1 MNEINTTNYNQ
12 QTNTNLNE
20 EINSVNIKNKD
31 NENNLDEKIVENSQK
46 QMVAFDPSRTKKRT
60 FTEVEQKAGSYNVG
74 MRKNSSKTKNTKKM
88 NSNINENNLTEEDN
102 GDNVNMSSKAKNNNS
117 KANTL
122 LQTKDRILNKLAEIN
137 PTLSLDTLEQDV
149 LLTKNPGRNYA
160 IKNKK
165 NSKVKVIFLGGIGE
179 IGKNITAL
187 ECGDDM
193 IIIDCGLAFP
203 GEDMPGVDLV
213 IPDFTYIKEN
223 VSKLRG
229 IVITHG
235 HEDHIG
241 SLPYLL
247 KDVKAP
253 IYGSEITLTLID
265 NKIREHKLT
274 GVKGVC
280 VKPGY
285 VVRLGCFNIEFV
297 KVNHSIPG
305 AFALSIDSPAGIIF
319 HTGDFKIDY
328 EPIDG
333 EVIDLPRIAEIGRK
347 GVTLML
353 GESTNVERPG
363 YTMSEKRVGENLER
377 IFIDNAQRR
386 IFVATFSSNIYRVEQ
401 IIDLAIKYNRKVA
414 VIGRSMINNI
424 DAGMK
429 IGAFKFNKNV
439 FIDVEKVGS
448 LEDKN
453 VLVLSTGSQG
463 EPRSA
468 LSRLANGEF
477 SKIEIGDNDT
487 IIFSSSPIP
496 GNENMINNVVNN
508 LYKKGA
514 IVINE
519 NVHTSG
525 HACQEE
531 LKLIHYLLNPK
542 FFIPVHGEYRHLKE
556 HVDLAVK
563 LNMPR
568 VNCLIPEI
576 GNVVEVSKTSMA
588 LKGNVQA
595 GEQLVDGLGIGDVGS
610 VVLKDRKQLSED
622 GLVVVVMGV
631 SDATGELFNEP
642 YLITRGFV
650 YSDEA
655 EKLCEDAKHI
665 LKDTIDTLNFRENR
679 DWNEL
684 RNSIRKPLRNYFY
697 KKTMRTPMILPII
710 FRV

>member
-1 MNEINTTNYNQ
+1 MDNNIKSNEINAEKAQ
-12 QTNTNLNE
+12 QP
-20 EINSVNIKNKD
+20 KPF
-31 NENNLDEKIVENSQK
+31 
-46 QMVAFDPSRTKKRT
+46 VATKKRS
-60 FTEVEQKAGSYNVG
+60 FTESEQQTGSYNVG
-74 MRKNSSKTKNTKKM
+74 MKRRQTAKPVMQKPDIKISSDLIKKV
-88 NSNINENNLTEEDN
+88 NLH
-102 GDNVNMSSKAKNNNS
+102 
-117 KANTL
+117 
-122 LQTKDRILNKLAEIN
+122 QAEIN
-137 PTLSLDTLEQDV
+137 PDMNYLTNLEQEKLISKGPIGRSTV
-149 LLTKNPGRNYA
+149 RKNDH
-160 IKNKK
+160 
-165 NSKVKVIFLGGIGE
+165 KVKVIFLGGIGE
-179 IGKNITAL
+179 IGKNMTAL
-187 ECGDDM
+187 ECGDDI

-203 GEDMPGVDLV
+203 SDDMPGVDLV

-223 VSKLRG
+223 ANKLKG

-253 IYGSEITLTLID
+253 IYGSQITLTLLD
-265 NKIREHKLT
+265 NKIREHKIT

-285 VVRLGCFNIEFV
+285 VVKLGCFTVEFV

-305 AFALSIDSPAGIIF
+305 AFALSIDSPAGVIF

-328 EPIDG
+328 EPLDG
-333 EVIDLPRIAEIGRK
+333 EVIDLPRIAEIGKK

-363 YTMSEKRVGENLER
+363 YTPSEKSVGENLER
-377 IFIDNAQRR
+377 IFIENASRR
-386 IFVATFSSNIYRVEQ
+386 IFVATFSSNIYRVQQ
-401 IIDLAIKYNRKVA
+401 IINLAIKYGRRVA
-414 VIGRSMINNI
+414 VVGRSMINNI
-424 DAGMK
+424 DSGMK
-429 IGAFKFNKNV
+429 IGAFKFSKDV
-439 FIDVEKVGS
+439 FIDIEKIAS

-468 LSRLANGEF
+468 LSRLASGEF
-477 SKIEIGDNDT
+477 SRVEIGDNDT
-487 IIFSSSPIP
+487 VIFSSSPIP
-496 GNENMINNVVNN
+496 GNESMINGVINN

-514 IVINE
+514 IVITE
-519 NVHTSG
+519 NVHASG

-531 LKLIHYLLNPK
+531 LKIIHNLLNPK

-556 HVDLAVK
+556 HVL
-563 LNMPR
+563 LSERIGMPS

-576 GNVVEVSKTSMA
+576 GNVVEISKDTMV

-610 VVLKDRKQLSED
+610 VVLRDRKLLSED
-622 GLVVVVMGV
+622 GLVIVVMGI
-631 SDATGELFNEP
+631 SDATGELLSEP

-650 YSDEA
+650 YSEEA
-655 EKLCEDAKHI
+655 NPLVEEAKQV
-665 LKDTIDTLNFRENR
+665 LFDTLAMIDFKENH
-679 DWNEL
+679 DWNEI
-684 RNSIRKPLRNYFY
+684 RNQIRKPLRNFFY
-697 KKTMRTPMILPII
+697 KKIMRTPMILPII

>member
-1 MNEINTTNYNQ
+1 M
-12 QTNTNLNE
+12 E
-20 EINSVNIKNKD
+20 ENIKTQNSG
-31 NENNLDEKIVENSQK
+31 NENNQNQK
-46 QMVAFDPSRTKKRT
+46 PQNNFNPTKKRT
-60 FTEVEQKAGSYNVG
+60 FTENEQKVGSYNVG
-74 MRKNSSKTKNTKKM
+74 MKKQNTNHSSITKKVIEQVENHL
-88 NSNINENNLTEEDN
+88 NSINEDLHLE
-102 GDNVNMSSKAKNNNS
+102 NM
-117 KANTL
+117 
-122 LQTKDRILNKLAEIN
+122 
-137 PTLSLDTLEQDV
+137 EQGE
-149 LLTKNPGRNYA
+149 LLTKNAGKPHS
-160 IKNKK
+160 KNKGS
-165 NSKVKVIFLGGIGE
+165 NKVKVIFLGGIGE
-179 IGKNITAL
+179 IGKNMTAI
-187 ECGDDM
+187 EYGND
-193 IIIDCGLAFP
+193 IIIVDCGLAFP
-203 GEDMPGVDLV
+203 SEEMPGVDLV

-223 VSKLRG
+223 ADKVRG

-253 IYGSEITLTLID
+253 IYGSKMTLTLLD

-274 GVKGVC
+274 GIKGIC
-280 VKPGY
+280 VKAGY
-285 VVRLGCFNIEFV
+285 VIKLGCFSVEFV

-305 AFALSIDSPAGIIF
+305 AFALAIDSPAGMIF

-333 EVIDLPRIAEIGRK
+333 EVIDLARIAEIGRN

-363 YTMSEKRVGENLER
+363 YTLSEKRVGENLER
-377 IFIDNAQRR
+377 VFIDNADRR

-401 IIDLAIKYNRKVA
+401 IVDLAIKYKRRVA
-414 VIGRSMINNI
+414 VVGRSMVNNI

-429 IGAFKFNKNV
+429 IGAFKFDKSV
-439 FIDVEKVGS
+439 FIDIEKIAS

-463 EPRSA
+463 EPTSA

-477 SKIEIGDNDT
+477 SRVEIGDNDT
-487 IIFSSSPIP
+487 VIFSSSPIP
-496 GNENMINNVVNN
+496 GNENMINAVINN

-514 IVINE
+514 IVVTE

-531 LKLIHYLLNPK
+531 LKTIHNLLNPK

-556 HVDLAVK
+556 HVLLAEK
-563 LNMPR
+563 IGMPKT
-568 VNCLIPEI
+568 NCLIPEI
-576 GNVVEVSKTSMA
+576 GNVVELTKNSMV

-610 VVLKDRKQLSED
+610 VVLRDRKLLSED
-622 GLVVVVMGV
+622 GLVIVVMGV
-631 SDATGELFNEP
+631 SDSTGELINEP

-650 YSDEA
+650 YTDEA
-655 EKLCEDAKHI
+655 NKLTEEAKQVLH
-665 LKDTIDTLNFRENR
+665 DTILTLNLRENR
-679 DWNEL
+679 DWNEI
-684 RNSIRKPLRNYFY
+684 RNQIRKPLRNFFY

-710 FRV
+710 FRI

>member
-1 MNEINTTNYNQ
+1 MEENNFTRQNE
-12 QTNTNLNE
+12 NLNN
-20 EINSVNIKNKD
+20 NSTNQAHI
-31 NENNLDEKIVENSQK
+31 
-46 QMVAFDPSRTKKRT
+46 KKRT
-60 FTEVEQKAGSYNVG
+60 FSEIEQNAGSYNVG
-74 MRKNSSKTKNTKKM
+74 AKKQPAISNSMRESALKKL
-88 NSNINENNLTEEDN
+88 NELNPDIKLEQIEQE
-102 GDNVNMSSKAKNNNS
+102 
-117 KANTL
+117 TL
-122 LQTKDRILNKLAEIN
+122 LTAKAGNQ
-137 PTLSLDTLEQDV
+137 
-149 LLTKNPGRNYA
+149 
-160 IKNKK
+160 KK
-165 NSKVKVIFLGGIGE
+165 YQRGSDSKVKVIFLGGIGE

-203 GEDMPGVDLV
+203 GENMPGVDLV
-213 IPDFTYIKEN
+213 IPDFSYIKEN
-223 VSKLRG
+223 AHKLKG

-241 SLPYLL
+241 SLAYLL

-253 IYGSEITLTLID
+253 IYASQITLTLID
-265 NKIREHKLT
+265 NKIREHKIS

-285 VVRLGCFNIEFV
+285 NVKLGVFNIEFV

-333 EVIDLPRIAEIGRK
+333 EVIDLPRIAEIGKK
-347 GVTLML
+347 GVTLL
-353 GESTNVERPG
+353 LAESTNVERPG
-363 YTMSEKRVGENLER
+363 YTPSEKRVGETLESV
-377 IFIDNAQRR
+377 FMDHSERR
-386 IFVATFSSNIYRVEQ
+386 LFVATFSSNLYRVAQ
-401 IIDLAIKYNRKVA
+401 IIELAIKYKRRVA

-429 IGAFKFNKNV
+429 IGAFKFDKSV
-439 FIDVEKVGS
+439 FIDIEKIAS
-448 LEDKN
+448 LDDKN

-477 SKIEIGDNDT
+477 SRVEIGDNDT
-487 IIFSSSPIP
+487 VIFSSSPIP
-496 GNENMINNVVNN
+496 GNENMINNVINN

-514 IVINE
+514 IVVSE

-531 LKLIHYLLNPK
+531 LKIIHNLLKPK

-556 HVDLAVK
+556 HIMLAEK
-563 LNMPR
+563 LGMSKI
-568 VNCLIPEI
+568 NCIIPEI
-576 GNVVEVSKTSMA
+576 GNVVELTKNSMA

-610 VVLKDRKQLSED
+610 VVLRDRKLLSED
-622 GLVVVVMGV
+622 GLVIVVMGV
-631 SDATGELFNEP
+631 NDSSGELINEP
-642 YLITRGFV
+642 YLITRGFI
-650 YSDEA
+650 YNDEA
-655 EKLCEDAKHI
+655 DKIVEEAKEVLH
-665 LKDTIDTLNFRENR
+665 DTIAAMNFKENH
-679 DWNEL
+679 DWNDI
-684 RNSIRKPLRNYFY
+684 RNSIRKPLRNFFY
-697 KKTMRTPMILPII
+697 KRTMRTPMILPII